1 MFCSFLPGDIVIEI
15 LLRLPVKSLSR
26 FKSLSKPFC
35 CFINNPNFISKH
47 VAETG
52 RGKALDNL
60 LIMGRHHKTLEVAL
74 RLINSIITKPRSVAL
89 APLHFDVP
97 FGLTS
102 EKTRIV
108 GSANGLV
115 CLNLINHNGVAIVI
129 WNPAIKTFKPVPK
142 SPNVSTL
149 GKLTVTDLGFGYHPG
164 NEDYMVVRLLN
175 VATFRR
181 KYEVEVYTLSTNSWR
196 KIACDERVLLVI
208 RPFWKPMAPGMI
220 VVRGVAYWVGVEVR
234 NEEMCSV
241 VVSFEMNSEELNFIL
256 PPIEQHGI
264 VVDLKEAITL
274 RLFNLN
280 ESLALI
286 YSTNLEKVDIWMNN
300 GFDIWVLNG
309 GEIRTWTRRFKVEP
323 IQGFLLEAG
332 FWENSKA
339 IVAQERKEMCYDENG
354 EYVYTKGE
362 TNLFLYDVIKGD
374 FEVIE
379 NHELRAPFQAY
390 SYLESL
396 VPVNGGVDVTK
407 EEHLDANVLPS
418 NTQVIDGSGIVLFVS
433 E

>member
-1 MFCSFLPGDIVIEI
+1 MNPDQFAQETMFCSFLPGDIVIDI
-15 LLRLPVKSLSR
+15 LLILPVKSLSR
-26 FKSLSKPFC
+26 FKSVSKPFC
-35 CFINNPNFISKH
+35 SLIKNPNFISKH
-47 VAETG
+47 FAKTSKEKTYH
-52 RGKALDNL
+52 L
-60 LIMGRHHKTLEVAL
+60 LIMGRHHKTLDVTVCL
-74 RLINSIITKPRSVAL
+74 LITSLTKPRDVITP
-89 APLHFDVP
+89 PLHLDVP

-129 WNPAIKTFKPVPK
+129 WNPAINMFKPVPK

-164 NEDYMVVRLLN
+164 NDDYMIVRLLK
-175 VATFRR
+175 VATSRR

-196 KIACDERVLLVI
+196 KIASDGRVLLVI
-208 RPFWKPMAPGMI
+208 RPFWRPMAPGMI
-220 VVRGVAYWVGVEVR
+220 VVKGVAYWVGVEVR

-241 VVSFEMNSEELNFIL
+241 VVSLEMTSEELNFIL
-256 PPIEQHGI
+256 PPIEPQGI
-264 VVDLKEAITL
+264 VIDLREAITL
-274 RLFNLN
+274 RLFNLD
-280 ESLALI
+280 ESLVLI

-300 GFDIWVLNG
+300 GFDIWVLN
-309 GEIRTWTRRFKVEP
+309 EDERTWTWRFKVEP

-339 IVAQERKEMCYDENG
+339 LVAEERKEMCYDENG

-362 TNLFLYDVIKGD
+362 TNLFLYDVSKGD
-374 FEVIE
+374 FEIIE

-396 VPVNGGVDVTK
+396 VPVNGGVDVAK
-407 EEHLDANVLPS
+407 EVDLSKFLDFDPL
-418 NTQVIDGSGIVLFVS
+418 LF
-433 E
+433 